1 MKQFEKDRDLTLLL
15 LMVVMVV
22 AVAVGCPQ
30 VQVVQVGMVEIIQGM
45 VVEAAILLVILIMT
59 P

>member
-1 MKQFEKDRDLTLLL
+1 
-15 LMVVMVV
+15 MVVMVA
-22 AVAVGCPQ
+22 AVVVECRQ
-30 VQVVQVGMVEIIQGM
+30 VQVARVGMVEIIRGM